1 MRKVIAINCVP
12 YGSTIKIS
20 LGILEQAQKNG
31 YEVYSAAGFRL
42 ILSAN
47 CRHIIFR
54 SETLYQKS
62 FTRSLLPLPGATAV
76 IRVFQ
81 QSSSLKKSK
90 RFLPI

>member
-31 YEVYSAAGFRL
+31 YEVHSAAGFSTHP
-42 ILSAN
+42 I
-47 CRHIIFR
+47 
-54 SETLYQKS
+54 SELPSYHFQIGNAVTKS
-62 FTRSLLPLPGATAV
+62 FIRSLHPLRGATAV

-81 QSSSLKKSK
+81 QKSL
-90 RFLPI
+90 